1 MTRLFL
7 LVIFC
12 MCTTASGT
20 RYAIV
25 VSDVTYSDPA
35 WHAVVESLTVRHN
48 GVVFA
53 WQDSV
58 GEVKNSLSSYRPDY
72 VAFVGQPATEVNVS
86 YVQRIW
92 NMTRAL
98 DDDPYGDAV
107 WGIVTGY
114 EADDAMRVV
123 QNQTLEVKTALSG
136 TGSSWDSWFYQA
148 ITTFEAQYN
157 RIRYKIPDTMVVID
171 TVCPLRCPD
180 DRCTLL
186 VNYLN
191 NGIDDTIMGYHIQG
205 EVDYFVTSGHGNV
218 REWQLHYPDI
228 GLEGF
233 FRSFVGQLYGDPYDG
248 GSRYVNSAH
257 PRVYN
262 AMGNCLVGNP
272 NSSHNMPFAWLHT
285 GGAIAMTGYMPVTTY
300 GYMLWGIP
308 GIFKMLQD
316 EFTYAQAFFLNNQ
329 ELIFDRMNSTAGTDS
344 VGLDYDRN
352 ACCYYGDPAADIRMY
367 EWRLPYWSQ
376 GLEIDSGDTWDT
388 LHFWIEAN
396 YDSVDPGFSGT
407 GGRRHPFA
415 FLPDRYDSAYIIDSN
430 CYDAIITDNF
440 VLMYCWQ
447 QGDQRLTNGEERW
460 VTFVAKRIGV
470 AEEQKNSS
478 PIAYAL
484 NITPTVARRHFS
496 ITYCL
501 ARAQDATVSIYDATG
516 RLVAILAQGGH
527 QSGVHT
533 IQWNPQVADIA
544 AGIYFIQCKTPH
556 YDAIQKIVLIN

>member
-1 MTRLFL
+1 MIHSC
-7 LVIFC
+7 LVFMFC
-12 MCTTASGT
+12 ISSMVFGA

-25 VSDVTYSDPA
+25 VSDVTHSDPA

-48 GVVFA
+48 GNVFT

-72 VAFVGQPATEVNVS
+72 VAFVGQPATEVNVP
-86 YVQRIW
+86 YVQRVW
-92 NMTRAL
+92 NMTREL
-98 DDDPYGDAV
+98 DADPYGDAV

-114 EADDAMRVV
+114 EADDAMRVL
-123 QNQTLEVKTALSG
+123 QNETLQVKTALSG
-136 TGSSWDSWFYQA
+136 TGSSWDSWFFQA

-157 RIRYKIPDTMVVID
+157 RIRYKIPDTNMVID

-191 NGIDDTIMGYHIQG
+191 NGVDDTIMGYRIRG

-218 REWQLHYPDI
+218 REWQLHYPDV
-228 GLEGF
+228 GLEGY

-248 GSRYVNSAH
+248 ANLYVNSVH

-262 AMGNCLVGNP
+262 AMGNCCVGNP
-272 NSSHNMPFAWLHT
+272 SSSHNMPFAWLHT

-300 GYMLWGIP
+300 GYMLWGLP

-329 ELIFDRMNSTAGTDS
+329 QLIFDRMNNTPGTDS
-344 VGLDYDRN
+344 AGLDYDRN
-352 ACCYYGDPAADIRMY
+352 ACCYYGDPAAEIRMY
-367 EWRLPYWSQ
+367 EWRLPYWNQ

-407 GGRRHPFA
+407 SGRRHPFA
-415 FLPDRYDSAYIIDSN
+415 FLPDRYDSAYIIDSD
-430 CYDAIITDNF
+430 CYDAVITDNF
-440 VLMYCWQ
+440 VLMYCWK
-447 QGDQRLTNGEERW
+447 QGDQRLAQGVERW
-460 VTFVAKRIGV
+460 VTFVARRVGI
-470 AEEQKNSS
+470 EEEHANSVHVV
-478 PIAYAL
+478 YAL
-484 NITPTVARRHFS
+484 DVTPTVTGRRVR
-496 ITYCL
+496 ITYSL
-501 ARAQDATVSIYDATG
+501 ARAQDATVSVYDVAG
-516 RLVAILAQGGH
+516 RLVEKLVHGFH
-527 QSGVHT
+527 ESGSHM
-533 IQWNPQVADIA
+533 IQWNPHVSGIA
-544 AGIYFIQCKTPH
+544 SGVYLIRFEAQH
-556 YDAIQKIVLIN
+556 YAATRKIVLTN